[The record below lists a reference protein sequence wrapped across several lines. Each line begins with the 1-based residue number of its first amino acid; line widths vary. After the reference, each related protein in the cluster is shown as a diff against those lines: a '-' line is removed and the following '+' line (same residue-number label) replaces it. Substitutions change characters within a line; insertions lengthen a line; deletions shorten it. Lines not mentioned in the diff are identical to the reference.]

1 MSRIEELEKQITELD
16 ERKVALQHELEV
28 EKQKMK
34 IEYPSLRL
42 NEHYW
47 LINNDGEISRSWWSR
62 DGIDKGRCEISNFFL
77 TEEEATK
84 ERDRRILLT
93 RFKQFRDKCNGDW
106 KPDWKNKGNDC
117 EYYNIDFTYHDG
129 KAEFGTDWHRY
140 FHPFCLFGYFK
151 EQKDVERA
159 IELFG
164 DEIKRLFVEEEK

>member
-1 MSRIEELEKQITELD
+1 MSRITELEQQIKELD

-62 DGIDKGRCEISNFFL
+62 DGIDKCRCEIGNVFL
-77 TEEEATK
+77 TEEEANK

-93 RFKQFRDKCNGDW
+93 RFRQFRDKCNGDW
-106 KPDWKNKGNDC
+106 KPQLREIK
-117 EYYNIDFTYHDG
+117 YYIFLNCTDFNCSISYDTVCN
-129 KAEFGTDWHRY
+129 AFN
-140 FHPFCLFGYFK
+140 LFGYFK
-151 EQKDVERA
+151 HKTDCQRA

-164 DEIKRLFVEEEK
+164 DEIKRLYVED